1 MVWGSVPTG
10 QGSVRKRPGLPSGGQ
25 IEGGRQSGDGMG
37 QAKETGRT
45 GVWFE
50 AAGFECERLKGEM
63 ILLHRGAG
71 HRAPEVCGMSP
82 ASVENCP

>member
-1 MVWGSVPTG
+1 MVWGSVHTG

-25 IEGGRQSGDGMG
+25 IEGVGRVEMEWVRQRRQEEQESGLKQRG
-37 QAKETGRT
+37 
-45 GVWFE
+45 
-50 AAGFECERLKGEM
+50 ECERLEGEM

-71 HRAPEVCGMSP
+71 HRAPEGCGMSP

>member
-1 MVWGSVPTG
+1 MEW
-10 QGSVRKRPGLPSGGQ
+10 VRQRRQEEQESGLKQRG
-25 IEGGRQSGDGMG
+25 
-37 QAKETGRT
+37 
-45 GVWFE
+45 
-50 AAGFECERLKGEM
+50 ECERLKGEM